1 MNMKKYLSYLL
12 AGILSI
18 LMLSCSEDNQDSE
31 TVFTVTFNSMGGTE
45 IASIKVKEG
54 MFIIK
59 PDDPTLESNS
69 FDGWFIDEEYSKQW
83 DFEKDVVTK
92 DITLYAKW
100 TVTSSTDIQEED
112 LLGYWTMIK
121 SHSREYNMN
130 GELEIDE
137 WDLTGN
143 TGDFFNLKFEE
154 NGIYH
159 DISPYPDGGQSAGL
173 YVFNAKN
180 KILILD
186 VNEEYEHQSTFDVLE
201 LNEENLV
208 IELKESIDNGYYY
221 IDTRYFE
228 REKGK

>member
-1 MNMKKYLSYLL
+1 MKKYLSYLL

-121 SHSREYNMN
+121 SHYREYNMN
-130 GELEIDE
+130 GELKIDE
-137 WDLTGN
+137 WDLT
-143 TGDFFNLKFEE
+143 
-154 NGIYH
+154 
-159 DISPYPDGGQSAGL
+159 Q
-173 YVFNAKN
+173 V
-180 KILILD
+180 
-186 VNEEYEHQSTFDVLE
+186 
-201 LNEENLV
+201 
-208 IELKESIDNGYYY
+208 
-221 IDTRYFE
+221 
-228 REKGK
+228 

>member
-1 MNMKKYLSYLL
+1 
-12 AGILSI
+12 
-18 LMLSCSEDNQDSE
+18 MLSCSEDNQDSE

-121 SHSREYNMN
+121 SHYREYNMN
-130 GELEIDE
+130 GELKIDE
-137 WDLTGN
+137 WDLTGD

-154 NGIYH
+154 NGIYR
-159 DISPYPDGGQSAGL
+159 DISPYNDGESAGL

>member
-1 MNMKKYLSYLL
+1 MKKYLSYLL

-18 LMLSCSEDNQDSE
+18 LLLSCSEDNQDSE

-59 PDDPTLESNS
+59 PEDPTLENNS

-83 DFEKDVVTK
+83 DFEKDIVTK

-100 TVTSSTDIQEED
+100 TVTSSTDIQEEKD
-112 LLGYWTMIK
+112 LLGYWIMIK
-121 SHSREYNMN
+121 SHYREYNTI
-130 GELEIDE
+130 GGLEIDE
-137 WDLTGN
+137 WDLTGD

-154 NGIYH
+154 NGIYR
-159 DISPYPDGGQSAGL
+159 DISPYPDGEQSAGL
-173 YVFNAKN
+173 YAFDAKN

-186 VNEEYEHQSTFDVLE
+186 VNEEYEHQSTFNVLE

-208 IELKESIDNGYYY
+208 IELTENIDNGYY

-228 REKGK
+228 REKNK